1 MMDKGSSKE
10 TWYSDPA
17 LKFLIGTCPQVKL
30 LISLVEMSCILDTGA
45 EVSTIAESFYNK
57 YLKDKPLE
65 DVTWLKVTAANG
77 LEVPCIGYIETAVEI
92 LGKAIPKVGW
102 MVIKDTDDDFMKDR
116 KRKFPG
122 IVGSNVFRLLE
133 ELWMD
138 EEIQNSKS
146 EERNKWLNVI
156 RMVHVQEQNAI
167 NKRNAVAKVAGKTP
181 KLIVSGEQTMVK
193 CTTSRHIK
201 GQVIVERLTSNL
213 HLPKMVTMLDV
224 CTQVENG
231 MVEVPVINVRLEDRW
246 VYPGQRVGI
255 V

>member
-1 MMDKGSSKE
+1 
-10 TWYSDPA
+10 
-17 LKFLIGTCPQVKL
+17 
-30 LISLVEMSCILDTGA
+30 
-45 EVSTIAESFYNK
+45 
-57 YLKDKPLE
+57 
-65 DVTWLKVTAANG
+65 
-77 LEVPCIGYIETAVEI
+77 
-92 LGKAIPKVGW
+92 
-102 MVIKDTDDDFMKDR
+102 
-116 KRKFPG
+116 
-122 IVGSNVFRLLE
+122 
-133 ELWMD
+133 MD

-156 RMVHVQEQNAI
+156 RMVHIQEQNAI
-167 NKRNAVAKVAGKTP
+167 NKQNAVAKVAGKTP

-231 MVEVPVINVRLEDRW
+231 MVEVPVINTGLEDRW

-255 V
+255 VQPANKVKCWNEEYTAEIKGEEIRIQRKSEVEKSVDDIDCLPWKECQGTEDQVNELRQILKTYRNSLIINSDDEMGFCDKIPYRVRQKDDVPVCVPYRRVPPNLLKEAQEVIQTWLKQGIIRPSTSA